1 MTEEF
6 LDGPDVVAVLKQ
18 PVEKRGD
25 YPSLFRITLE
35 RLANFRGSPG
45 IHAADLAQLIVRG
58 LGNLL
63 QTPEPLEESIASDL
77 TDPDDGI

>member
-1 MTEEF
+1 MGIDHRGSGSLVIEEF

-45 IHAADLAQLIVRG
+45 IHAADLA
-58 LGNLL
+58 
-63 QTPEPLEESIASDL
+63 
-77 TDPDDGI
+77 